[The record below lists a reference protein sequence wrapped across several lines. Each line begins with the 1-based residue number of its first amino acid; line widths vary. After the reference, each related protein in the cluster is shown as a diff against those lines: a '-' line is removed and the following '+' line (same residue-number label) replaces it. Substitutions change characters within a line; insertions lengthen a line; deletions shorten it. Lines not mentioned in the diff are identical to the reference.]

1 MYCKGWQ
8 HAQKELLTYP
18 SKWVLHKHNALPTP
32 GRALYVITFCKS
44 VRYIRWSLV
53 NSQSAK
59 RSRMPLVNERQLVL
73 QAQAGSAEAFGQLYD
88 AYMERIY
95 RFIYF
100 RVEDQQT
107 AEDITSQVF
116 LRAWNNLDRFRLGR
130 TPYLAWLYTIAHNA
144 VIDHY
149 RTRKVTS
156 ALEDVRLSQ
165 PDYAEA
171 VENHI
176 DFAVEMTTVKS
187 AMQTLTGDQQQVLT
201 LKFIEGLSNDEIARH
216 LGKREGA
223 VRALQMRGLRA
234 LAKLLEEKIIA

>member
-1 MYCKGWQ
+1 
-8 HAQKELLTYP
+8 
-18 SKWVLHKHNALPTP
+18 
-32 GRALYVITFCKS
+32 
-44 VRYIRWSLV
+44 
-53 NSQSAK
+53 
-59 RSRMPLVNERQLVL
+59 MPLENERQLVL
-73 QAQAGSAEAFGQLYD
+73 QAQAGNAEAFGQLYD

-116 LRAWNNLDRFRLGR
+116 MRAWNNLDRFRLGR

-149 RTRKVTS
+149 RTRKVTT

-165 PDYAEA
+165 PDYAEV
-171 VENHI
+171 VENDI
-176 DFAVEMTTVKS
+176 DIEVEMKSVKS
-187 AMQTLTGDQQQVLT
+187 AMQTLTGDQQQVLM
-201 LKFIEGLSNDEIARH
+201 LKFIEGMSNDEIARH

-234 LAKLLEEKIIA
+234 LAKQLEEKMML

>member
-1 MYCKGWQ
+1 M
-8 HAQKELLTYP
+8 
-18 SKWVLHKHNALPTP
+18 
-32 GRALYVITFCKS
+32 
-44 VRYIRWSLV
+44 

-73 QAQAGSAEAFGQLYD
+73 QAQAGNAEAFGQLYD

-116 LRAWNNLDRFRLGR
+116 LRAWNNLDRFSLGR

-149 RTRKVTS
+149 RTRKVTT

-165 PDYAEA
+165 PDYAEI
-171 VENHI
+171 VENDI
-176 DFAVEMTTVKS
+176 DFAVEMKSIKS

-201 LKFIEGLSNDEIARH
+201 LKFIEGMSNDEIARH

-234 LAKLLEEKIIA
+234 LAKQLEEKMMV

>member
-1 MYCKGWQ
+1 M
-8 HAQKELLTYP
+8 
-18 SKWVLHKHNALPTP
+18 
-32 GRALYVITFCKS
+32 
-44 VRYIRWSLV
+44 
-53 NSQSAK
+53 NSHSANK
-59 RSRMPLVNERQLVL
+59 SRMPLPNERQLVL
-73 QAQAGSAEAFGQLYD
+73 QAQAGNAEAFGQLYD

-95 RFIYF
+95 RFVYF

-149 RTRKVTS
+149 RTRKVTA

-171 VENHI
+171 VENNI
-176 DFAVEMTTVKS
+176 DFAVEMKTIKE
-187 AMQTLTGDQQQVLT
+187 ALQTLTDDQQQVLT
-201 LKFIEGLSNDEIARH
+201 LKFIEGMSNDEIARH

-234 LAKLLEEKIIA
+234 LAKQLEEKIIA

>member
-1 MYCKGWQ
+1 
-8 HAQKELLTYP
+8 
-18 SKWVLHKHNALPTP
+18 
-32 GRALYVITFCKS
+32 
-44 VRYIRWSLV
+44 V

-73 QAQAGSAEAFGQLYD
+73 QAQAGNAEAFGQLYD

-149 RTRKVTS
+149 RTRKVTT

-165 PDYAEA
+165 PDYAEV
-171 VENHI
+171 VENDI
-176 DFAVEMTTVKS
+176 DFEVEMTSIKS
-187 AMQTLTGDQQQVLT
+187 AMRTLTDDQQQVLT
-201 LKFIEGLSNDEIARH
+201 LKFIEGMSNDEIARH

-234 LAKLLEEKIIA
+234 LAKQLEEKMMV

>member
-1 MYCKGWQ
+1 
-8 HAQKELLTYP
+8 
-18 SKWVLHKHNALPTP
+18 
-32 GRALYVITFCKS
+32 
-44 VRYIRWSLV
+44 V

-59 RSRMPLVNERQLVL
+59 RSRMPLVNERELVL
-73 QAQAGSAEAFGQLYD
+73 QAQAGNAEAFGQLYD

-149 RTRKVTS
+149 RTRKVTT

-165 PDYAEA
+165 PDYAEV
-171 VENHI
+171 VESTI
-176 DFAVEMTTVKS
+176 DFAVEMRSIKS
-187 AMQTLTGDQQQVLT
+187 AMRTLTDDQQQVLT
-201 LKFIEGLSNDEIARH
+201 LKFIEGMSNDEIARYI
-216 LGKREGA
+216 GKREGA

-234 LAKLLEEKIIA
+234 LAKQLEEKIML

>member
-1 MYCKGWQ
+1 
-8 HAQKELLTYP
+8 
-18 SKWVLHKHNALPTP
+18 
-32 GRALYVITFCKS
+32 
-44 VRYIRWSLV
+44 
-53 NSQSAK
+53 
-59 RSRMPLVNERQLVL
+59 MPLVNERQLVL
-73 QAQAGSAEAFGQLYD
+73 QAQAGNAEAFGQLYD

-149 RTRKVTS
+149 RTRKVTA

-165 PDYAEA
+165 PDYAEV
-171 VENHI
+171 VENDI
-176 DFAVEMTTVKS
+176 DIEVEMKSIRS

-201 LKFIEGLSNDEIARH
+201 LKFIEGMTNDEIARH

-234 LAKLLEEKIIA
+234 LAKQLDN

>member
-1 MYCKGWQ
+1 
-8 HAQKELLTYP
+8 LL
-18 SKWVLHKHNALPTP
+18 
-32 GRALYVITFCKS
+32 
-44 VRYIRWSLV
+44 
-53 NSQSAK
+53 NSQSVK
-59 RSRMPLVNERQLVL
+59 KSRMPLTNERQLVL
-73 QAQAGSAEAFGQLYD
+73 QAQAGNAEAFGQLYD

-95 RFIYF
+95 RFVYF

-107 AEDITSQVF
+107 AEDLTSQVF

-149 RTRKVTS
+149 RTRKVTT

-165 PDYAEA
+165 PDYAEV
-171 VENHI
+171 VENDI
-176 DFAVEMTTVKS
+176 DFAVEMNSIKS
-187 AMQTLTGDQQQVLT
+187 AMQTLTDDQQQVLT
-201 LKFIEGLSNDEIARH
+201 LKFIEGMSNDEIARH

-234 LAKLLEEKIIA
+234 LAKQLEEKIMI